1 MLIMDE
7 NNNINPENE
16 KLAEQLSDILRNQ
29 KEQEQISKIVASKVE
44 STSFTDEVS
53 ESTKQFFIKPAFR
66 YSIAAVLVLF
76 AVTVLFFYIM
86 PNQKQRTIAK
96 KQDST
101 LIKKSIDKYQPD
113 SVSLTKK
120 RDSVIEPKVKNLQVP
135 NEYANENKYKIWEK
149 TDSQTRAFGKFK
161 IDTAKD
167 YNLLD
172 SYSIPMGRYG
182 SGFHDSLKNI
192 LKSLGYEV
200 TETKNGEGRTALE
213 TEPQSAYFSKFKN
226 DIPYKIRIENGK
238 EKSIKVK
245 LFEQQKNK
253 NIKIPKSKSSVDELY
268 YKELRDRLEKSFKN
282 K

>member
-1 MLIMDE
+1 MPDLKD
-7 NNNINPENE
+7 
-16 KLAEQLSDILRNQ
+16 S
-29 KEQEQISKIVASKVE
+29 
-44 STSFTDEVS
+44 
-53 ESTKQFFIKPAFR
+53 
-66 YSIAAVLVLF
+66 VLF
-76 AVTVLFFYIM
+76 LEDDETSKPYDFD
-86 PNQKQRTIAK
+86 R
-96 KQDST
+96 
-101 LIKKSIDKYQPD
+101 
-113 SVSLTKK
+113 
-120 RDSVIEPKVKNLQVP
+120 NLQSLIHLPEFGGVGGIVVGRFQK
-135 NEYANENKYKIWEK
+135 ASGMTDAKLKKIIQTK
-149 TDSQTRAFGKFK
+149 TE
-161 IDTAKD
+161 
-167 YNLLD
+167 
-172 SYSIPMGRYG
+172 
-182 SGFHDSLKNI
+182 LKNI